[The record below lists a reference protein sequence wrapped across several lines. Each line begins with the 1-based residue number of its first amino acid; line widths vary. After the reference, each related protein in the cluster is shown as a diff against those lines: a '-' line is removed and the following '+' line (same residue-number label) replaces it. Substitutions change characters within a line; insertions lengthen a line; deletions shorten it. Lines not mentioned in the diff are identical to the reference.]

1 MRRAFDFLPDGLTPI
16 VSTTPIQ
23 AKKAGRSRALTDR
36 ESLSLVLGALGT
48 LGRTRGV
55 KAANAEVDGVSM
67 AVVVIEHARFG
78 AEQEQIIALAD
89 VVEGAAVKE

>member
-1 MRRAFDFLPDGLTPI
+1 MRRAFDFLPDRLTPI
-16 VSTTPIQ
+16 VSTSPIQ

-55 KAANAEVDGVSM
+55 KAANAELNGVSV

-78 AEQEQIIALAD
+78 AEEEQITALSD
-89 VVEGAAVKE
+89 VIESAAVKE